1 MIKVRYAKD
10 RGRTELGWLDSRHT
24 FSFGDYYDPQP
35 LGFGS
40 LRVINEDRVQP
51 GQGFGKH
58 SHRDMEII
66 SYVLKGALE
75 HKDSLGTGSVIRR
88 EDVQRMSAGSGV
100 QHSEFNH
107 SQTELVHF
115 LQIWITPEQRG
126 LRPDYAEA
134 RFTDTEK
141 RGQLRLIVSG
151 NGRDGSVPIRQDIDL
166 YAALLM
172 DGETVA
178 HQFAPNRNGWIQVA
192 CGAIILNGA
201 TLSDGDG
208 AAILNEDSISIR
220 STAEA
225 EVLLFDMA

>member
-1 MIKVRYAKD
+1 M
-10 RGRTELGWLDSRHT
+10 
-24 FSFGDYYDPQP
+24 
-35 LGFGS
+35 GFGS

>member
-24 FSFGDYYDPQP
+24 FSFGDYYDPQQM
-35 LGFGS
+35 GFGS

-178 HQFAPNRNGWIQVA
+178 HQFAPSRNGWIQVA

-220 STAEA
+220 GTAEA

>member
-24 FSFGDYYDPQP
+24 FSFGDYYDPQQM
-35 LGFGS
+35 GFGS

-192 CGAIILNGA
+192 CGAIVLNGA

>member
-24 FSFGDYYDPQP
+24 FSFGDYYDPQQM
-35 LGFGS
+35 GFGS

>member
-10 RGRTELGWLDSRHT
+10 RGRTELDWLNSRHT
-24 FSFGDYYDPQP
+24 FSFGDYYDPQQM
-35 LGFGS
+35 GFGS

-192 CGAIILNGA
+192 YGAIILNGA

>member
-1 MIKVRYAKD
+1 
-10 RGRTELGWLDSRHT
+10 
-24 FSFGDYYDPQP
+24 
-35 LGFGS
+35 
-40 LRVINEDRVQP
+40 
-51 GQGFGKH
+51 
-58 SHRDMEII
+58 
-66 SYVLKGALE
+66 LKGALE

-225 EVLLFDMA
+225 EVLLFAMA

>member
-10 RGRTELGWLDSRHT
+10 RGRTELDWLNSRHT
-24 FSFGDYYDPQP
+24 FSFGDYYDPQQM
-35 LGFGS
+35 GFGS